1 MNNRVTLK
9 DVAAR
14 AGVSRSSASL
24 AVRGD
29 GRLTDETRAR
39 VHQAI
44 AELGYVYNRSAA
56 ALRSS
61 DRRVIGVV
69 VTSVANPFF
78 AESTL
83 AIETELGRLGYMAL
97 IANTFND
104 SEREKRILRNLQE
117 FGVAAIVL
125 APAENN
131 DFDSAAALEHRGIPC
146 LSFTRFVGAAPS
158 SYIGPDDVAGGQ
170 LAGEHLLQ
178 HGAKTLAYLGG
189 IANGAARTDRIAG
202 ARTALRDA
210 NMPDN
215 LSTYT
220 SPTTSIGGLVAG
232 RTLIASGVMPDG
244 VICQSDAVAFG
255 FYRAL
260 TEAGVTPPR
269 ITAFDDVELA
279 AMWNPSLTT
288 VSSHPQNLGTLAA
301 RMIVAR
307 LSGAQTEPVSFWTEP
322 DLVVRESCGCPVA

>member
-1 MNNRVTLK
+1 MTLK

-24 AVRGD
+24 ALRGD
-29 GRLTDETRAR
+29 GRLADETRAR

-44 AELGYVYNRSAA
+44 ADLGYVYNRSAA

-61 DRRVIGVV
+61 DRRVIGIV

-78 AESTL
+78 AESTM

-104 SEREKRILRNLQE
+104 SEREERILRNLQE

-131 DFDSAAALEHRGIPC
+131 DFDSAWALEQRGIPC
-146 LSFTRFVGAAPS
+146 LSFTRFVGITPS
-158 SYIGPDDVAGGQ
+158 SYVGPDDKAGGR
-170 LAGEHLLQ
+170 LAAAHLIQ
-178 HGAKTLAYLGG
+178 HGARSLAYLGG
-189 IANGAARTDRIAG
+189 IVGGAARTDRIAG
-202 ARTALRDA
+202 ARNALRDA

-215 LSTYT
+215 LRAYASV
-220 SPTTSIGGLVAG
+220 TTSTGGLIAG
-232 RTLIASGVMPDG
+232 RDLIASGEMPDG

-255 FYRAL
+255 FYRAIA
-260 TEAGVTPPR
+260 EAGVPSPR

-279 AMWNPSLTT
+279 AMWNPPLTT
-288 VSSHPQNLGTLAA
+288 VSSQPQHLGALAA

-307 LSGAQTEPVSFWTEP
+307 LDSPQTPPSTFWTEP
-322 DLVVRESCGCPVA
+322 HLVVRESCGCPAI